1 MTLDL
6 ASQTLSPLPEVLS
19 HGLVA
24 VSTFGLLS
32 FFCSASLFFFLTW
45 RLITW
50 RLKSGPNN
58 PPNQFLLLIYNLLL
72 ADIQQALAFLLNL
85 SALRN
90 NGIFVGTPTCFAQG
104 WFVSTGDLASG
115 VFICAIACHTWMG
128 VVKEYRLPTPAFYCC
143 IGTLWF
149 FVYIMAAVGP
159 IIHGRDFYVR
169 ASAWCWINDAF
180 QIERLWLHYFW
191 IFCSMFSTILI
202 YLYIFAFL
210 RKKAVS
216 SNDRSS
222 PHHYGATPLMVLY
235 PLIYTVC
242 TAPLA
247 AGRIYALAGHDVS
260 LGYFCAAG
268 TMIACNGWLD
278 VILYASTRA
287 DIVFSEHPPG
297 DDTGLETF
305 AFMGKGH
312 RLGTTTT
319 IVAAGSSSRNHS
331 VSRAASRSASRA
343 APRGASRLGRRS
355 GRGSN
360 NGESAEN
367 LYGLGEIA
375 IKNKVTV
382 SVDAQEHNL
391 VRHDRIS
398 MDESANRSRTFDERS
413 HKSRG
418 SRSSR
423 SGKSFDDTEIP

>member
-149 FVYIMAAVGP
+149 FVYTMAAVGP

-169 ASAWCWINDAF
+169 ASAWV
-180 QIERLWLHYFW
+180 
-191 IFCSMFSTILI
+191 CSL
-202 YLYIFAFL
+202 
-210 RKKAVS
+210 
-216 SNDRSS
+216 
-222 PHHYGATPLMVLY
+222 
-235 PLIYTVC
+235 
-242 TAPLA
+242 
-247 AGRIYALAGHDVS
+247 
-260 LGYFCAAG
+260 
-268 TMIACNGWLD
+268 
-278 VILYASTRA
+278 
-287 DIVFSEHPPG
+287 HPP
-297 DDTGLETF
+297 
-305 AFMGKGH
+305 
-312 RLGTTTT
+312 RPN
-319 IVAAGSSSRNHS
+319 SNH
-331 VSRAASRSASRA
+331 
-343 APRGASRLGRRS
+343 
-355 GRGSN
+355 
-360 NGESAEN
+360 
-367 LYGLGEIA
+367 
-375 IKNKVTV
+375 
-382 SVDAQEHNL
+382 
-391 VRHDRIS
+391 
-398 MDESANRSRTFDERS
+398 
-413 HKSRG
+413 
-418 SRSSR
+418 
-423 SGKSFDDTEIP
+423 